1 MHYNQQEVIPMKQK
15 CMWFLFKLGLSLFTP
30 DYMSQG
36 REVDEH
42 QERETL

>member
-1 MHYNQQEVIPMKQK
+1 MKQK
-15 CMWFLFKLGLSLFTP
+15 CMWFLFKLGLSLFIP

-36 REVDEH
+36 HEVDEH